1 MTANFNTFGNTR
13 DRGTGFMWADHLNRR
28 VICLREGAYETPIY
42 FTYNINNYSQLR
54 SMTSR
59 PHDKITSVS
68 FSTQPLVYSFTN
80 FSAKGFNPVHS
91 HLRYLKGNNT
101 PISANY
107 PYQIAW
113 SDDGTA
119 TGKFA
124 VTCWPNQTSSTN
136 DIYLSDDGNTW
147 TKQSTIPAGHN
158 HYPSQAI
165 YGNGIWRFVFLGTTK
180 MASSSDNGASWT
192 VTDLNSTMGITNAL
206 WGVAYGGGYWAL
218 ANFDKILYTT
228 DTTSVSPTWSA
239 NSGHIAYGI
248 SYNASTGNWWIG
260 GGTFT
265 GSHYTGLIEK
275 GTNPN
280 SWSTVYNNSP
290 AAQMYV
296 TTVVENDK
304 GHVIGIGNDYSG
316 GTYNNNRNYV
326 YSTDGGSTWSKSAIN
341 ADANVNLGSVP
352 IAWGSSEK
360 QTRGTSTVWP
370 NPVPPGGSLS
380 TVVDE
385 LFSTDLWTGNG
396 SNSRTINNG
405 IDLATDGGLAWIKTR
420 NTGLVHGLFDTV
432 RGKGSSFAY
441 RLKSNSRDIQT
452 ELVDGVSS
460 FNSNGFTLGN
470 STMVNG
476 VTYDYVGWT
485 FKKHPK
491 FFDIVSY
498 SGDTNIQKV
507 LSHNLGSD
515 PGMVIIKSTNTAGTS
530 WWTWHR
536 SFGANTSSTGKQMA
550 LDSVKM
556 TRDTGTIY
564 SGSTHDWTS
573 PNGAYVQGSY
583 LQGTSST
590 NITVGNEANNNTWDY
605 VAYLFAH
612 NDNDGGFGPNNDQDI
627 IKCGSYTGNG
637 LANGPFINLGWQPQW
652 VLIKK
657 IASGDSGNWYIIDS
671 ARGTVI
677 GGNDQYLYANTGDDE
692 QSSAVINFD
701 PYGFKITQAGNNH
714 LNNGGIEH
722 IYMAIRY

>member
-13 DRGTGFMWADHLNRR
+13 DRGAGFMWADHINQR
-28 VICLREGAYETPIY
+28 VICLPEGDYGTPVY
-42 FTYNINNYSQLR
+42 LTYNITGYSLFR
-54 SMTSR
+54 TMTSR

-68 FSTQPLVYSFTN
+68 FATAPATYSFTN
-80 FSAKGFNPVHS
+80 FSAKGFNPQHS
-91 HLRYLKGNNT
+91 HARYVIGTNT
-101 PISANY
+101 TFPNNY

-124 VTCWPNQTSSTN
+124 ITCWPNQTSSTN

-192 VTDLNSTMGITNAL
+192 VTDLNSTMGITNGL
-206 WGVAYGGGYWAL
+206 YGVAYGDGYWAL
-218 ANFDKILYTT
+218 ANWDKVLYTT

-239 NSGHIAYGI
+239 SSGHLAYGI

-260 GGTFT
+260 GGTFNGT
-265 GSHYTGLIEK
+265 FYTGLIEK

-316 GTYNNNRNYV
+316 GAYNNNRNYV
-326 YSTDGGSTWSKSAIN
+326 YSTDGGSTWTKSAIN

-385 LFSTDLWTGNG
+385 LFSTHLYVGDQTD
-396 SNSRTINNG
+396 RTITNG
-405 IDLATDGGLAWIKTR
+405 IDLATDGGLVWIRER
-420 NTGLVHGLFDTV
+420 NNSGNHFVFDTE
-432 RGKGSSFAY
+432 RTLEYS
-441 RLKSNSRDIQT
+441 IQT
-452 ELVDGVSS
+452 NERDDQS
-460 FNSNGFTLGN
+460 FRDETVEAYNTNGFDLGTGTN
-470 STMVNG
+470 CNETG
-476 VTYDYVGWT
+476 QDYVSWT

-498 SGDTNIQKV
+498 TGDTNIQKV

-536 SFGANTSSTGKQMA
+536 SFGANTSDVGKQVA
-550 LDSVKM
+550 LDSIK
-556 TRDTGTIY
+556 TIRDTGTIY
-564 SGSTHDWTS
+564 SGSAFDWSS
-573 PNGAYVQGSY
+573 PNGAYEQGSY
-583 LQGTSST
+583 VQGTSSS
-590 NITVGNEANNNTWDY
+590 NITVGYEANQNGWEY

-612 NDNDGGFGPNNDQDI
+612 NDGDGGFGPNSDQDI
-627 IKCGSYTGNG
+627 IKCGSVSYNG
-637 LANGPFINLGWQPQW
+637 GATVNLGWEPQW
-652 VLIKK
+652 VLVKPSTREGNWILNDDKRGMP
-657 IASGDSGNWYIIDS
+657 ASGRGPRLDADNGN
-671 ARGTVI
+671 
-677 GGNDQYLYANTGDDE
+677 QELANAG
-692 QSSAVINFD
+692 VVNPN
-701 PYGFKITQAGNNH
+701 PYGFTVPS
-714 LNNGGIEH
+714 GIYDPADL
-722 IYMAIRY
+722 IYVAIRG